1 MKLTHPKAG
10 IGGRQEPR
18 PCGSTIRSIADLQFS
33 CFEQW
38 ISIKKVELSWLGGVV
53 PEHRVGVPCCQR
65 RHVNVR
71 RFIAE
76 LKRPEHVHVLPRH
89 RRHPL
94 YECDGIQIPGRH
106 LLFVHFGQQC
116 CVVVNDCIRNQPR
129 AIIPDLLLS
138 FRLNLKLPAID
149 E

>member
-1 MKLTHPKAG
+1 MCVP
-10 IGGRQEPR
+10 GG
-18 PCGSTIRSIADLQFS
+18 
-33 CFEQW
+33 
-38 ISIKKVELSWLGGVV
+38 
-53 PEHRVGVPCCQR
+53 QR
-65 RHVNVR
+65 FHINVR

-76 LKRPEHVHVLPRH
+76 LKRSEHVHVLPRH

-94 YECDGIQIPGRH
+94 YECDGVQIPGRY

-138 FRLNLKLPAID
+138 FRLNLELPAID